1 MPPSNSLVQAARIIR
16 KLQHPD
22 SLKDVVIRLG
32 KKEKDGK
39 IFSLTVNGKGEVNY
53 SSVNNVSAKE
63 NKIGNI
69 GEKQLKELIDKFMDA
84 YFFSFKDNYITESES
99 RGNYSIISIKAGDLS
114 KQVTYNSDSKLPQQI
129 RMLEQSI
136 VDTTGART
144 WIEGQ

>member
-22 SLKDVVIRLG
+22 SLKDVVIRLD

-53 SSVNNVSAKE
+53 SSANNVSAKE

-69 GEKQLKELIDKFMDA
+69 GEKQLNRPEHGL
-84 YFFSFKDNYITESES
+84 KDSN
-99 RGNYSIISIKAGDLS
+99 N
-114 KQVTYNSDSKLPQQI
+114 
-129 RMLEQSI
+129 
-136 VDTTGART
+136 
-144 WIEGQ
+144 